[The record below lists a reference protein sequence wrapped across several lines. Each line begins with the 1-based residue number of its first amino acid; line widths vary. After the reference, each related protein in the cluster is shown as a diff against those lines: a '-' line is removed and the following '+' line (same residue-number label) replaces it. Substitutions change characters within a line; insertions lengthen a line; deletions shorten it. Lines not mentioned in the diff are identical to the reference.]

1 MRILLIEDEAALAD
15 VLARNLR
22 ARGNETVVVGSAE
35 AALDEIERTLPDAL
49 VLDVNLPDKTG
60 WDVLRRL
67 SAAQRALVR
76 VVVISAAP
84 ISSKRIDEFNPDVS
98 LQKPFPIDAL
108 MRALNP
114 AAPAAAARGGDE
126 EA

>member
-1 MRILLIEDEAALAD
+1 MRVLLIEDESALAD

-22 ARGNETVVVGSAE
+22 ARGNDAIVTGSAE
-35 AALDEIERTLPDAL
+35 AALDEIERALPDAL
-49 VLDVNLPDKTG
+49 IVDVNLPDLTG

-67 SAAQRALVR
+67 TAAQRSLVR

-84 ISSKRIDEFNPDVS
+84 ISPRRIEEFRPDVA

-108 MRALNP
+108 LRALTPQP
-114 AAPAAAARGGDE
+114 ARAAGGE
-126 EA
+126 EQQP